1 MNFYQFFIEKYINLN
16 KQVKCFSFYFGFIT
30 AYYILLWIVPMNNT
44 LFGLFLLLSGW
55 LNWTFFE
62 YILHRFWMHD
72 KEAKDDSPMAQRHHH
87 HHTHPTDIKVTP
99 MQRLILLGIVSA
111 LLICSIYVSVYL
123 LIVAGFVFGFSGYTM
138 MHWVLHQR
146 WSVKVFPRLHR
157 YHIYHHCK
165 YPNSCYGISV
175 CWWDLLFKTTPPNEP
190 VLVKRIIDFYFEKHT
205 PNGQ

>member
-16 KQVKCFSFYFGFIT
+16 KQVKCFAFYFGFLT
-30 AYYILLWIVPMNNT
+30 AYYILLWMVPMNYT

-55 LNWTFFE
+55 LSWTFFE

-72 KEAKDDSPMAQRHHH
+72 KDAKDNSPMAQRHHH

-99 MQRLILLGIVSA
+99 MQRLLLFGIVSA
-111 LLICSIYVSVYL
+111 LLVCSIYVSVYL
-123 LIVAGFVFGFSGYTM
+123 LIIVGFVFGFSGYTM

-190 VLVKRIIDFYFEKHT
+190 VLVKRIVDFYFSK
-205 PNGQ
+205 PNKQ